1 MPKVSFQSE
10 KENFVIMKHRY
21 STNRKQ
27 AKAKRSISSVRA
39 KLLIYLSSDVRV
51 RTFCSNMMP
60 SPTLLPTREKET
72 YSNVKTRPVFAV
84 VIRATRQKRSYK
96 PISGDFRLIVNQKIK
111 KDGPKVQPRGWIG
124 PRDRLYLGKGMMLVR
139 GWIFSSFVFRRW
151 WNGSRRN
158 ARGYEGGWDILHGG
172 YNILIEI
179 RFLSITGN
187 LGSTVNDC
195 YCYWTVNRGASRV
208 RIIILHV

>member
-1 MPKVSFQSE
+1 
-10 KENFVIMKHRY
+10 
-21 STNRKQ
+21 
-27 AKAKRSISSVRA
+27 
-39 KLLIYLSSDVRV
+39 
-51 RTFCSNMMP
+51 
-60 SPTLLPTREKET
+60 
-72 YSNVKTRPVFAV
+72 
-84 VIRATRQKRSYK
+84 
-96 PISGDFRLIVNQKIK
+96 
-111 KDGPKVQPRGWIG
+111 
-124 PRDRLYLGKGMMLVR
+124 MMLVR

-179 RFLSITGN
+179 RFLSITGD

-208 RIIILHV
+208 RIIILHVQKLHGIQLRKRCQFAKKNFAKLSKLGQEKKKKTNDNQISRGEVMAPIQGSRGARSSIPPPPGPFVIRLNEAGTVGSLPRRRNTEGSF